1 MGQVYSAQGSR
12 WGMPTICEPGVG
24 PDKDKPI
31 WSVDQT
37 YRDNSGSF
45 HNPMMSFIN
54 NMILALPNPLDCE
67 IIEGLRKSAMDRQ
80 IHVSWKLSFPSLKS
94 TFRCVWDTVPFR

>member
-1 MGQVYSAQGSR
+1 MGQVYSAQGTR

-54 NMILALPNPLDCE
+54 NIIIALPNPLDCDM
-67 IIEGLRKSAMDRQ
+67 IEGLRKSAMDRQ
-80 IHVSWKLSFPSLKS
+80 IHVSFFIWFFHWIFNLYSSS
-94 TFRCVWDTVPFR
+94 VV